1 MYMLMCSIY
10 IFIGMAFTTTI
21 IELVRRQYA
30 ESWRLGQGQL
40 WLDSIISMWNN
51 ISRLCL
57 QLLISLTLCC
67 KYSMKKEKLQLTHS
81 LLNRKMV
88 ELRAQIQVKDI
99 RWIFCLKYETEHEQ
113 NHFRQQ
119 AHDFYLAEYL
129 PMVNEWY
136 NFLELIFND
145 YFSFDI
151 GTIKSG
157 GNIEKTDRAC
167 R

>member
-40 WLDSIISMWNN
+40 WLDRIISMRNN

-57 QLLISLTLCC
+57 QLLISLTLCF
-67 KYSMKKEKLQLTHS
+67 KYSMKKEKMTTYT

-99 RWIFCLKYETEHEQ
+99 RWIFCLKYETQHEQ

-119 AHDFYLAEYL
+119 AHYFHLAECS
-129 PMVNEWY
+129 PMVIELY
-136 NFLELIFND
+136 NF
-145 YFSFDI
+145 
-151 GTIKSG
+151 
-157 GNIEKTDRAC
+157 
-167 R
+167 